1 MGQLVK
7 TVEATPVE
15 RKVKPTKNSAE
26 SEVSDTNNSVVEREV
41 DETENS
47 ALEGEVESTENSNDE
62 SEVESAK
69 NSGESEAGETENS
82 VVDSEGEQSTKSCSV
97 VLVKSKT
104 ESAYDMDSVRL
115 ALHSPE
121 ESVRHSQTALDNESE
136 ASGL

>member
-1 MGQLVK
+1 MGEFAK
-7 TVEATPVE
+7 TVEATPLESEVKPTE
-15 RKVKPTKNSAE
+15 KFAESEVKPTKNF
-26 SEVSDTNNSVVEREV
+26 VV

-69 NSGESEAGETENS
+69 NSGDSEAGETENS

-97 VLVKSKT
+97 VLVKSKA
-104 ESAYDMDSVRL
+104 ESAYDMNSVRL

-121 ESVRHSQTALDNESE
+121 ESVRHSHHLSFR
-136 ASGL
+136 